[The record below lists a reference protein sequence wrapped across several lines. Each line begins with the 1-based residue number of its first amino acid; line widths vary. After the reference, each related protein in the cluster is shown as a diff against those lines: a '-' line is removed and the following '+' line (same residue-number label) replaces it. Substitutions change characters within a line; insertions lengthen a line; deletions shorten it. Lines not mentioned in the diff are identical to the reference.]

1 LKKKGGIEMM
11 KTVSAFRGLCTNCEK
26 EAEFERVIKKE
37 IFTVRGE
44 PITVNVEYTKCKE
57 CGDVVLNPAINHD
70 PFELAYRE
78 YRQKHALLQPEEI
91 SSWRKA
97 HHLTQG
103 EFAKLL
109 GIGVATLNRYENGA
123 LQNESYEKL
132 LRLAMDSSNLLR
144 LIEKSEGIF
153 TEARK
158 KKLLE
163 TLRESEEVSSSLD
176 NTIMIN
182 FGGTEKDS
190 LNGFRKLD
198 LSKLYNAVLF
208 FSKDGV
214 LKSKLNKLLFYADFK
229 HFKEY
234 TLSITGLRYAH
245 LPYGPVPD
253 NYAMYYATMFSKGL
267 VEFME
272 EPYPNG
278 YVGELIKAVK
288 EPDLN
293 VFSPSELR
301 IMAAVMED
309 FKGYTA
315 TQIQELSH
323 KERGYQQT
331 IDGEIISYTYA
342 NELNY

>member
-1 LKKKGGIEMM
+1 MM
-11 KTVSAFRGLCTNCEK
+11 KTVSATRGLCTNCEK
-26 EAEFERVIKKE
+26 ETEFERIVKKE
-37 IFTVRGE
+37 TFNVRGE
-44 PITVNVEYTKCKE
+44 PITVNVEYNRCKE
-57 CGDVVLNPAINHD
+57 CGDVVLNPAVNHD

-97 HHLTQG
+97 HYLTQG
-103 EFAKLL
+103 EFARLL

-123 LQNESYEKL
+123 LQNESHEKL

-153 TEARK
+153 TEAKK
-158 KKLLE
+158 KKLSE
-163 TLRESEEVSSSLD
+163 TLRESEEISSSLD

-198 LSKLYNAVLF
+198 LSKLYNVVLF
-208 FSKDGV
+208 FSRDGV

-229 HFKEY
+229 HFQEY

-267 VEFME
+267 VEFSE
-272 EPYPNG
+272 ESYPNG
-278 YVGELIKAVK
+278 YVGELIKTVR

-293 VFSPSELR
+293 IFSPSELR

-309 FKGYTA
+309 FKGHTA
-315 TQIQELSH
+315 TQIQEIAH
-323 KERGYQQT
+323 KEKGYQQT
-331 IDGEIISYTYA
+331 SDGDIISYTYA

>member
-1 LKKKGGIEMM
+1 MM
-11 KTVSAFRGLCTNCEK
+11 KTISATRGLCTNCEK
-26 EAEFERVIKKE
+26 EAEFERIVKKE
-37 IFTVRGE
+37 TFNVRGE
-44 PITVNVEYTKCKE
+44 PVTVNVEYVKCKE
-57 CGDVVLNPAINHD
+57 CGDLVLNPAVNHD

-78 YRQKHALLQPEEI
+78 FRQEHALLQPEEI

-109 GIGVATLNRYENGA
+109 GIGIATLNRYENGA
-123 LQNESYEKL
+123 LQNESHENL

-144 LIEKSEGIF
+144 LIEKSEGLF
-153 TEARK
+153 TETRK

-163 TLRESEEVSSSLD
+163 ILRESEEISCSFD

-182 FGGTEKDS
+182 FGSTEKDN

-198 LSKLYNAVLF
+198 LSRLYNAVLF
-208 FSKDGV
+208 FARDGV
-214 LKSKLNKLLFYADFK
+214 SKSKLNKLLFYADFK

-253 NYAMYYATMFSKGL
+253 NYAMYYAAMFSKGL
-267 VEFME
+267 VEFSE
-272 EPYPNG
+272 ELYTNG
-278 YVGELIKAVK
+278 HVGELIKAVK

-293 VFSPSELR
+293 IFSPSELR
-301 IMAAVMED
+301 VMAAVMED
-309 FKGYTA
+309 FKGHTA
-315 TQIQELSH
+315 IQIQKIAH
-323 KERGYQQT
+323 KEKGYQQT
-331 IDGEIISYTYA
+331 SDGDIISYTYA

>member
-1 LKKKGGIEMM
+1 MI
-11 KTVSAFRGLCTNCEK
+11 
-26 EAEFERVIKKE
+26 
-37 IFTVRGE
+37 
-44 PITVNVEYTKCKE
+44 
-57 CGDVVLNPAINHD
+57 LNPAVNHD

-91 SSWRKA
+91 SGWRKA

-103 EFAKLL
+103 EFAKVL
-109 GIGVATLNRYENGA
+109 GIGVATFNRYENGA
-123 LQNESYEKL
+123 LQNESHEKL

-163 TLRESEEVSSSLD
+163 TLRESEEISSSLD

-234 TLSITGLRYAH
+234 TLSYNRPPICAFAYGRFLTTTQCITL
-245 LPYGPVPD
+245 LC
-253 NYAMYYATMFSKGL
+253 SQGL

-278 YVGELIKAVK
+278 YVGELIKALK

-301 IMAAVMED
+301 IMAAVTED

-315 TQIQELSH
+315 TQIQDFPH
-323 KERGYQQT
+323 KEKAYQQ
-331 IDGEIISYTYA
+331 D
-342 NELNY
+342 

>member
-1 LKKKGGIEMM
+1 MI
-11 KTVSAFRGLCTNCEK
+11 KTVSAIRNLCTNCEK
-26 EAEFERVIKKE
+26 ETKFERLVKKE
-37 IFTVRGE
+37 TFTVRGK
-44 PITVNVEYTKCKE
+44 PITVNVEYNRCKE
-57 CGDVVLNPAINHD
+57 CGDVILNPAANHD

-91 SSWRKA
+91 STWRKA

-123 LQNESYEKL
+123 LQNESHEKL
-132 LRLAMDSSNLLR
+132 LRLSMESSNLLR
-144 LIEKSEGIF
+144 LIEKSEGVF

-163 TLRESEEVSSSLD
+163 TLRESEEISSSLD

-198 LSKLYNAVLF
+198 LVKLYNVVLF
-208 FSKDGV
+208 FSRDGV

-278 YVGELIKAVK
+278 YVGELIKAIK

-293 VFSPSELR
+293 IFSPSELR
-301 IMAAVMED
+301 IMASVMED
-309 FKGYTA
+309 FKRYTA
-315 TQIQELSH
+315 TQIQDMSH
-323 KERGYQQT
+323 EERGYQQT

-342 NELNY
+342 NDLSY

>member
-1 LKKKGGIEMM
+1 VK
-11 KTVSAFRGLCTNCEK
+11 KTVSAIRGLCTNCEK
-26 EAEFERVIKKE
+26 EAEFERIVKKE
-37 IFTVRGE
+37 TLTVRGE
-44 PITVNVEYTKCKE
+44 PITVNVEYNSCKE
-57 CGDVVLNPAINHD
+57 CGDEVLNPAANHD

-103 EFAKLL
+103 EFARLL
-109 GIGVATLNRYENGA
+109 GIGIATLNRYENGA
-123 LQNESYEKL
+123 LQNESHEKL
-132 LRLAMDSSNLLR
+132 LRLAMDPSNLIR
-144 LIEKSEGIF
+144 LIEKSEGLF
-153 TEARK
+153 PEDRK
-158 KKLLE
+158 KRLLE
-163 TLRESEEVSSSLD
+163 ALKESEDISSSFD

-190 LNGFRKLD
+190 LNGFRKLE

-208 FSKDGV
+208 FSRDGV

-267 VEFME
+267 VEFKE
-272 EPYPNG
+272 ESYPNG

-293 VFSPSELR
+293 IFSPSELR
-301 IMAAVMED
+301 IMAAVIED
-309 FKGYTA
+309 FKGHTA
-315 TQIQELSH
+315 TQIQDIAH
-323 KERGYQQT
+323 KEKGYQQT
-331 IDGEIISYTYA
+331 SDGDIIPYTYA
-342 NELNY
+342 KDLNY

>member
-1 LKKKGGIEMM
+1 M
-11 KTVSAFRGLCTNCEK
+11 
-26 EAEFERVIKKE
+26 
-37 IFTVRGE
+37 
-44 PITVNVEYTKCKE
+44 CKQ
-57 CGDVVLNPAINHD
+57 CGDEVLNPLVNHD
-70 PFELAYRE
+70 PFELAYKE
-78 YRQKHALLQPEEI
+78 YRRKHALLQPEEI
-91 SSWRKA
+91 ASWRKA

-123 LQNESYEKL
+123 LQNESHENL
-132 LRLAMDSSNLLR
+132 LRLAMGSSNLLK
-144 LIEKSEGIF
+144 LIEKSEEIF
-153 TEARK
+153 SETRK

-163 TLRESEEVSSSLD
+163 TLKESEEFSSSLD
-176 NTIMIN
+176 ETIMIN
-182 FGGTEKDS
+182 FGSAERDS

-208 FSKDGV
+208 FSRDGV

-272 EPYPNG
+272 EPYPKG
-278 YVGELIKAVK
+278 YVGELIKAIK

-293 VFSPSELR
+293 IFSPSELR
-301 IMAAVMED
+301 IIASVMED

-315 TQIQELSH
+315 TQIQEFSH
-323 KERGYQQT
+323 KEKGYEQT
-331 IDGEIISYTYA
+331 SDGEIISYAHA
-342 NELNY
+342 NDLNY